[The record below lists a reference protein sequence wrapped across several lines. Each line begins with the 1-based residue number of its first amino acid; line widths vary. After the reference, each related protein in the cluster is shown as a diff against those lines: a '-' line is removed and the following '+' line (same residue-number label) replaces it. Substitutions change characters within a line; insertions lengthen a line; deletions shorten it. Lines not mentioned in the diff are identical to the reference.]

1 MDRIDAIIMGRN
13 TFETVMSFDCE
24 WPYTKPV
31 FVLSHSL
38 NTLPEKSVGK
48 AELIQGSPQEVIEQL
63 NKQGMTDIYIDG
75 GKTAQGFLQ
84 DDLVDEM
91 VITTIPILL
100 GGGLPLFGHLASP
113 IKFNLSKS
121 KVYLDSLVQNHY
133 TKTPHKI
140 L

>member
-1 MDRIDAIIMGRN
+1 MGRN
-13 TFETVMSFDCE
+13 TFETVMSFDCD

-75 GKTAQGFLQ
+75 GKIVQSFLQ

-91 VITTIPILL
+91 VGTY
-100 GGGLPLFGHLASP
+100 
-113 IKFNLSKS
+113 IKFPFLIPNNVFSEKLVLLSFIYNPKP
-121 KVYLDSLVQNHY
+121 KLWEKNPLYR
-133 TKTPHKI
+133 K
-140 L
+140 